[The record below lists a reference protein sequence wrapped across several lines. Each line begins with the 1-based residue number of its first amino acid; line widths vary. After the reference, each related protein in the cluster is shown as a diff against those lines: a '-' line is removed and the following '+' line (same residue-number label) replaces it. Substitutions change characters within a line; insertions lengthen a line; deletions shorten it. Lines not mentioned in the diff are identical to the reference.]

1 MKRIK
6 IGNKIEATD
15 LTTQQAIDFL
25 ADLDDATA
33 RRAKVQCNSSGKWL
47 DLPVRWTGDSRVAV
61 IGARYQ

>member
-1 MKRIK
+1 MKIRIK

-33 RRAKVQCNSSGKWL
+33 RRA
-47 DLPVRWTGDSRVAV
+47 
-61 IGARYQ
+61 IGRADGAQAYR